1 MPYNNCIKS
10 YIFISQL
17 SVSLKF
23 TLFDYTMSRIFTFI
37 VLLAVFTA
45 YPQSD
50 LPSYSAPKW
59 ENPEWENPELFQI
72 NRLTPRAAF
81 YNYPN
86 TKEAL
91 ANESWEN
98 SPFYLSLNGTWKFHY
113 AENPS
118 QRPVDFYK
126 EGFDTQQ
133 WHNLTVPSN
142 WELHGYGLPIYTN
155 VVYPFP
161 KNPPYIQHDINNV
174 GSYKRFFS
182 VDKSWLDKDITLHFA
197 GVSGAMYIWVN
208 GEFAGYNQGSKTPA
222 EFDVTPFIKEG
233 TNDISVQVLRW
244 SDGSYLEDQ
253 DFWRLSGIDRNV
265 YIFAEPKVRLH
276 DLDIKSG
283 LTDNYTNGEFQVG
296 LVLKNTTKRPVKKS
310 VTVSLLD
317 PKGENVLN
325 FSETVTVNQGTDT
338 VHFKDAVPAVKKWTA
353 ETPHLYRM
361 AVTVAENEKLQA
373 TALDVGFRTVEIKNK
388 QVLINGKA
396 VLFKGVNY
404 HDHDEKTGHY
414 ITPELVKK
422 DMELM
427 KTHNVNAIRNAHYPR
442 NQFFYRMADKYGFYV
457 IDEANIETHGM
468 GATNQGLDHNEEAQK
483 IHPAYLPEWKA
494 AHLDRTIRMYETHKN
509 YPSIITWSLGNE
521 AGNGENFVTTYNWLK
536 KHDKSRPVQYEG
548 AYNYENTDITPPMY
562 PTVEML
568 EELAKNAKRP
578 VIPCEYAHA
587 MGNSLGNFKEYW
599 EVIKKYDVL
608 QGAYIWDWV
617 DQGLLATDEN
627 GREYWAYGGDLGAG
641 HLYNDGNFC
650 LNGVIN
656 PDRTVQPL
664 MTEMKKVYQS
674 IDFTSDNPASGEVE
688 ITNSYDFID
697 LGNFSFSY
705 DLLEDGKS
713 IKQGEVAVEN
723 LSPHTAAKITL
734 PIGETNPDQHEYNL
748 NVYAKTRSDSLL
760 VKANTVMAYEQFTF
774 GQYREKETPFAE
786 NTKMVVAK
794 NDSLITVA
802 GVKATLVFNE
812 ANGQLT
818 ALNYGSGNVL
828 LEGIRPN
835 FWRAPTDNDFGFNMP
850 QRYKEW
856 KEASNDQ
863 KLKSFTVLIG
873 NKEKTL
879 KNKKEYRAKDGVKVI
894 AKYGLGKDYADIAIT
909 YTISPNGTVTV
920 DNQLQINAKDLPD
933 MPRVGNNFMLKD
945 AYGNVSYYG
954 RGPDENYVDRNSAS
968 LLGIYDTTVGDL
980 YYPYAR
986 PQENG
991 HRTAVRW
998 LEFTNGDG
1006 QGIRIQSG
1014 EPFEFNAHHQL
1025 MGDFDPGD
1033 KKAQRHKS
1041 DIENRDLVN
1050 VFIDHKMMGVGGDN
1064 SWGHLPMEKYRIKP
1078 DNYSYSYSISP
1089 VSR

>member
-1 MPYNNCIKS
+1 MN
-10 YIFISQL
+10 
-17 SVSLKF
+17 
-23 TLFDYTMSRIFTFI
+23 RIFTFI
-37 VLLAVFTA
+37 VLFTA
-45 YPQSD
+45 ITAFSQSD
-50 LPSYSAPKW
+50 LPSYSAPEW
-59 ENPEWENPELFQI
+59 ENPEWENPEIFEI
-72 NRLTPRAAF
+72 NRMTPRAAF

-91 ANESWEN
+91 ANEDWSN
-98 SPFYLSLNGTWKFHY
+98 SPYYQSLDGTWKFHY

-118 QRPVDFYK
+118 KRPVDFYK
-126 EGFDTQQ
+126 ENFDTGQ

-161 KNPPYIQHDINNV
+161 KNPPFIKHDINNV

-182 VDKSWLDKDITLHFA
+182 VDKSWLDKNITLHFA

-208 GEFAGYNQGSKTPA
+208 GEFVGYNQGSKTPA

-233 TNDISVQVLRW
+233 TNDIAVQVLRW
-244 SDGSYLEDQ
+244 SDGSYMEDQ

-276 DLDIKSG
+276 DVKINSG
-283 LTDNYTNGEFQVG
+283 LVNDYKDGDFKIE
-296 LVLKNTTKRPVKKS
+296 LVLKNTKKRAINK
-310 VTVSLLD
+310 TINLSLLD
-317 PKGENVLN
+317 PKGENILN
-325 FSETVTVNQGTDT
+325 FSETTAVKPGTDT
-338 VHFKDAVPAVKKWTA
+338 IFFEDKVQNVHQWSA
-353 ETPHLYRM
+353 EMPNLYRV
-361 AVTVAENEKLQA
+361 AITVSDVENTQA
-373 TALDVGFRTVEIKNK
+373 TALDVGFRTIEIKDK
-388 QVLINGKA
+388 QVLVNGKP

-414 ITPELVKK
+414 VTPELVKK

-427 KTHNVNAIRNAHYPR
+427 KTHNVNSIRNAHYPR

-468 GATNQGLDHNEEAQK
+468 GATNQGLDNNIEAQK
-483 IHPAYLPEWKA
+483 IHPAYLPQWKA
-494 AHLDRTIRMYETHKN
+494 AHLDRTVRMYETHKN
-509 YPSIITWSLGNE
+509 YPSIIIWSMGNE

-536 KHDKSRPVQYEG
+536 KHDKTRPVQYEG

-568 EELAKNAKRP
+568 EELAKNATRP

-587 MGNSLGNFKEYW
+587 MGNSLGNFKDYW

-617 DQGLLATDEN
+617 DQGLLTTDEN

-674 IDFTSDNPASGEVE
+674 IDFNSENPASGKVE

-713 IKQGEVAVEN
+713 IKQGEITIDN
-723 LSPHTAAKITL
+723 LVPHTSTDVDI
-734 PIGETNPDQHEYNL
+734 PIGTVSPDKHEYSLNL
-748 NVYAKTRSDSLL
+748 YAKTKSDSLL
-760 VKANTVMAYEQFTF
+760 VKANTVIAYEQFTF
-774 GQYREKETPFAE
+774 GKYHEEKTPFAD
-786 NTKMVVAK
+786 NTKMMVTK
-794 NDSLITVA
+794 NDSLITIA
-802 GVKATLVFNE
+802 GERATVTFNE
-812 ANGQLT
+812 NNGKLSG
-818 ALNYGSGNVL
+818 LDYGSGNVL

-856 KEASNDQ
+856 KEASTSQ
-863 KLKSFTVLIG
+863 KLRSFKVLLG
-873 NKEKTL
+873 NKEKSL
-879 KNKKEYRAKDGVKVI
+879 KNNKKYKAKNGVKVI
-894 AKYGLGKDYADIAIT
+894 TDYSLGENYATIKIT
-909 YTISPNGTVTV
+909 YTILPNGTVSV
-920 DNQLQINAKDLPD
+920 NNQMNINEKDLPD
-933 MPRVGNNFMLKD
+933 MPRFGNNFILKD
-945 AYGNVSYYG
+945 AYSQVSYYG
-954 RGPDENYVDRNSAS
+954 RGPDENYIDRNSGS
-968 LLGIYDTTVGDL
+968 LLGIYDTTVDDL
-980 YYPYAR
+980 YYAYAR

-991 HRTAVRW
+991 HRTDMRW
-998 LEFTNGDG
+998 LTFTDDSG
-1006 QGIRIQSG
+1006 QGIRIQSS
-1014 EPFEFNAHHQL
+1014 EPFGFNAHHQL
-1025 MGDFDPGD
+1025 MGDFDPGN
-1033 KKAQRHKS
+1033 KKAQRHLS
-1041 DIENRDLVN
+1041 DIEDRDLVN
-1050 VFIDHKMMGVGGDN
+1050 VFIDYKMMGVGGDN

-1078 DNYSYSYSISP
+1078 DDYSYSYSISP
-1089 VSR
+1089 IK